1 MRQIK
6 FRGKTLDGKIVFGY
20 YVPTCPMSSFPGI
33 VDDMDYIHAI
43 EPDSIAQ
50 LVGHDKDGNE
60 VYEGD
65 ILVREFYGKRYEYKA
80 HLGSFATA
88 DDGCYIGEKQ
98 FATSTL
104 KEKD

>member
-65 ILVREFYGKRYEYKA
+65 ILTYGNEEWTA
-80 HLGSFATA
+80 ALGSYMRNSGALCHYNFSNA
-88 DDGCYIGEKQ
+88 I
-98 FATSTL
+98 L